1 MLLHVVRRLCLLLN
15 VSWSLLGDHDSLVSS
30 VGEVVENLVH
40 LVDERRVA
48 GQVLHFLVGDNQAAD
63 SFRQVDEER
72 RVAHVILRDL
82 SLVISEFSKV
92 LTGLRAED
100 WETDDRVA
108 DHHSA
113 ILDKH
118 AIIDAHQESLLE
130 DEADV

>member
-15 VSWSLLGDHDSLVSS
+15 VSWSLLGDHDSLVST

-72 RVAHVILRDL
+72 RVAHVVLRDL
-82 SLVISEFSKV
+82 SLVISEFSEV

-108 DHHSA
+108 DHHST

-130 DEADV
+130 DEADM

>member
-1 MLLHVVRRLCLLLN
+1 MLYFVVRWFSLLLN
-15 VSWSLLGDHDSLVSS
+15 ASWSLLGDHDSLVSA

-48 GQVLHFLVGDNQAAD
+48 GQVLHLLVGDNEAAD
-63 SFRQVDEER
+63 SLRQVDEER
-72 RVAHVILRDL
+72 GVAHVVLRDL
-82 SLVISEFSKV
+82 SLVISEFSEV

-100 WETDDRVA
+100 WETNDRVA

-130 DEADV
+130 DEADM

>member
-1 MLLHVVRRLCLLLN
+1 MLYFVVRRFSLLLN
-15 VSWSLLGDHDSLVSS
+15 ASWSLLGDHDSLVPA
-30 VGEVVENLVH
+30 VGEVLENLVH

-63 SFRQVDEER
+63 SLRQVDEER
-72 RVAHVILRDL
+72 GVAHVVLRDL
-82 SLVISEFSKV
+82 SLVISEFSEV

-100 WETDDRVA
+100 WETNDRVA

-130 DEADV
+130 DEADM